1 MLVNLHVKNLAL
13 IEEENIDFSEGLNIL
28 TGETGAGKSIIL
40 GSISAALGAKCS
52 PEFIRT
58 GCEYGLAEVTFSI
71 EDNTSKELIKDLG
84 VLDIDEGELV
94 ISRKISP
101 QRSQFKVNGQSFTAS
116 QTRQLANLLINIHG
130 QRDNLILIDE
140 NNQLNVIDE
149 YCMDYIKDTLIDFKE
164 AYKNYKSLKA
174 ELDELDINE
183 EERQRQ
189 ISFLEYEINE
199 IESATL
205 TINEDEE
212 VEKKYNKMRNFQK
225 IMEEL
230 DTSSNLLYLG
240 EDNISDMIS
249 EIFRAVTKASEYDES
264 LVDAKNTLSS
274 IEDLI
279 GDVSHQI
286 SNYISDLEFNEEE
299 FNQLE
304 QRLDLINNLKMK
316 YGKTIEQILL
326 SIEEKQNKLEELENL
341 NSVVERKK
349 EELKRAKDKALSL
362 AKALSDTRKEKAMV
376 LKKEFIKAL
385 KELNFLDVKFE
396 IEFNTKEMG
405 TNGIDEITFMISTN
419 PGEELKPLAKV
430 SSGGELSRIM
440 LAIKSVMAS
449 KNDQKTYIFDE
460 IDAGISGKT
469 ASLVATKLAKLS
481 NHNQIICITHL
492 PQIAAMAS
500 KHFII
505 EKSLANNR
513 TISNIRGL
521 NEEDSLKEL
530 ARLLGDGEIT
540 KATLLNA
547 TELKR
552 KAKDLILL

>member
-40 GSISAALGAKCS
+40 GSISASLGAKCS

-71 EDNTSKELIKDLG
+71 EDNASKELIKDLG

-326 SIEEKQNKLEELENL
+326 SLEEKQNKLEELENL
-341 NSVVERKK
+341 NSVVDRKK
-349 EELKRAKDKALSL
+349 EELKKAKDKALSL

>member
-71 EDNTSKELIKDLG
+71 EDNASKELIKDLG

-249 EIFRAVTKASEYDES
+249 EIFRSVTKASEYDES

-326 SIEEKQNKLEELENL
+326 SLEEKQNKLEALENL
-341 NSVVERKK
+341 NSVVDRKK

-362 AKALSDTRKEKAMV
+362 AKTLSDTRKEKAMA

>member
-1 MLVNLHVKNLAL
+1 VLVNLHVKNLAL

-71 EDNTSKELIKDLG
+71 EDNASKELIKDLG

-326 SIEEKQNKLEELENL
+326 SLEEKQNKLKELENL
-341 NSVVERKK
+341 NSVVDKKK
-349 EELKRAKDKALSL
+349 EELKKAKDKALSL
-362 AKALSDTRKEKAMV
+362 AKVISDTRKEKAKA

-505 EKSLANNR
+505 EKSLANNI

>member
-71 EDNTSKELIKDLG
+71 EDNASKELIKDLG

-149 YCMDYIKDTLIDFKE
+149 YCMDYIKDTLINFKE

-264 LVDAKNTLSS
+264 LVDARNTLSS

-326 SIEEKQNKLEELENL
+326 SLEEKQNKLEELENL
-341 NSVVERKK
+341 NSVVDKKK
-349 EELKRAKDKALSL
+349 EELKKAKDKALSL
-362 AKALSDTRKEKAMV
+362 AKVISDTRKEKAMA

>member
-1 MLVNLHVKNLAL
+1 VLVNLHVKNLAL

-40 GSISAALGAKCS
+40 GSISASLGAKCS

-71 EDNTSKELIKDLG
+71 EDNASKELIKDLG

-326 SIEEKQNKLEELENL
+326 SLEEKQNKLEELENL
-341 NSVVERKK
+341 NSVVDRKK
-349 EELKRAKDKALSL
+349 EELKKAKDKALSL

>member
-71 EDNTSKELIKDLG
+71 EDNASKELIKDLG

-94 ISRKISP
+94 ISRKISA

-183 EERQRQ
+183 DERQRQ

-326 SIEEKQNKLEELENL
+326 SLEEKQNKLEELENL

-349 EELKRAKDKALSL
+349 EELEKAKDKALSL
-362 AKALSDTRKEKAMV
+362 ASTLSDTRKEKAMA

-396 IEFNTKEMG
+396 IEFNSKEMG

>member
-71 EDNTSKELIKDLG
+71 EDNASKELIKDLG

-174 ELDELDINE
+174 ELEELDINE

-249 EIFRAVTKASEYDES
+249 EIFRSVTKASEYDES

-326 SIEEKQNKLEELENL
+326 SLEEKQNKLEELENL
-341 NSVVERKK
+341 NSVVDKKK

-362 AKALSDTRKEKAMV
+362 AKVISDTRKEKAKA

-396 IEFNTKEMG
+396 IEFNSKEMG

>member
-71 EDNTSKELIKDLG
+71 EDNASKELIKDLG

-149 YCMDYIKDTLIDFKE
+149 YCMDYIKDTLINFKE

-264 LVDAKNTLSS
+264 LVDARNTLSS

-326 SIEEKQNKLEELENL
+326 SLEEKQNKLEELENL
-341 NSVVERKK
+341 NSVVDKKK
-349 EELKRAKDKALSL
+349 EELKKAKDKALSL
-362 AKALSDTRKEKAMV
+362 AKVISDTRKEKAMA

-405 TNGIDEITFMISTN
+405 TNGITFMISTN

>member
-71 EDNTSKELIKDLG
+71 EDNASKELIKDLG

-249 EIFRAVTKASEYDES
+249 EIFRSVTKASEYDES

-326 SIEEKQNKLEELENL
+326 SLEEKQNKLEELENL
-341 NSVVERKK
+341 NSVVDKKK

-362 AKALSDTRKEKAMV
+362 AKVISDTRKEKAKA

-396 IEFNTKEMG
+396 IEFNSKEMG

>member
-71 EDNTSKELIKDLG
+71 EDNASKELIKDLG

-164 AYKNYKSLKA
+164 AYNNFKTLKA

-326 SIEEKQNKLEELENL
+326 SLEEKQNKLEALENL
-341 NSVVERKK
+341 NSVVDRKK

-362 AKALSDTRKEKAMV
+362 AKTLSDTRKEKAMA

>member
-71 EDNTSKELIKDLG
+71 EDNASKELIKDLG

-326 SIEEKQNKLEELENL
+326 SLEEKQNKLEALENL
-341 NSVVERKK
+341 NSVVDRKK

-362 AKALSDTRKEKAMV
+362 AKTLSDTRKEKAMA

>member
-71 EDNTSKELIKDLG
+71 EDNASKELIKDLG

-174 ELDELDINE
+174 ELEELDINE

-326 SIEEKQNKLEELENL
+326 SLEEKQNKLEELENL
-341 NSVVERKK
+341 NSVVDKKK

-362 AKALSDTRKEKAMV
+362 AKVISDTRKEKAKA

-396 IEFNTKEMG
+396 IEFNSKEMG